1 MPAINK
7 YELALDDIMIKF
19 DEYNFIPL
27 TTLPDDKT
35 HFHEWFKDEVDILKE
50 LIEKENA
57 KTPVLVQNQ
66 FQGDYSLSCPE
77 CKKSL
82 IIRFYGSDSYVNYC
96 PYCGQKLDLSSLM
109 RY

>member
-35 HFHEWFKDEVDILKE
+35 HFNEWFKDNHYYNPITHR
-50 LIEKENA
+50 IEPLRIWSTMKLNQNGPNA
-57 KTPVLVQNQ
+57 DKAGYVQK
-66 FQGDYSLSCPE
+66 DS
-77 CKKSL
+77 
-82 IIRFYGSDSYVNYC
+82 IITNKISIT
-96 PYCGQKLDLSSLM
+96 K
-109 RY
+109 